1 MSQKP
6 GEVLRFNSGGSEASD
21 SSAELARRWRLGEV
35 SAFEKLVQRYAGPL
49 LSYAFSRVRHL
60 QDGEDIVQETLL
72 RAHRSIHQLK
82 DDRQI
87 WLWLKQIAHNA
98 AFDAM
103 KRARRYAIPTDPQDI
118 EDLGN
123 RMEPGRR
130 PSMREIVEAIESLPE
145 TYRQTAV
152 YYYLEEWPY
161 SRIAEALDLDPVA
174 VRQRISRVNKMLRES
189 FGRKS

>member
-1 MSQKP
+1 MTRGKIL
-6 GEVLRFNSGGSEASD
+6 EFNSGGNSAPD
-21 SSAELARRWRLGEV
+21 SSAELARRWRSGEV

-49 LSYAFSRVRHL
+49 LSYAFSKVRHL

-82 DDRQI
+82 DENHV

-98 AFDAM
+98 AFDSI
-103 KRARRYAIPTDPQDI
+103 KRAHRSETPTDPQVI

-130 PSMREIVEAIESLPE
+130 PALREIVEAIESLPE

-152 YYYLEEWPY
+152 YYYLEDWPY

-174 VRQRISRVNKMLRES
+174 VRQRISRVNRMLRDS
-189 FGRKS
+189 LGRKS